1 MPRGFARRTGKA
13 VHEGCLRSRV
23 VRGGLASV
31 LAVFII
37 SGLSVLPITQG
48 SPAGATIAMP
58 SLSFASPQFVTG
70 TTDIVGVACPSA
82 SICQSVSS
90 SPAETVAVANGTPA
104 AAQAVTGPNSMIAVA
119 CPGVT
124 FCDALGNWNP
134 GTLAGEQAVVI
145 PVSGGAPGTQIPL
158 AASSEFERVAC
169 PSQSGAACVAVG
181 DTYTPGG
188 SYTATVW
195 PLAADGTPGT
205 AQAIGNLEFL
215 YGVGCPPGSDACMA
229 TGLGLTVDGVYSPA
243 AVVVPITNGVPGTPT
258 TIPGGLSGI
267 SAVACPNT
275 TTCYAVG
282 YISGSSSTS
291 GAVVTITNGVP
302 SSAQAVSGTG
312 TLTGIACPTADTCL
326 AVGGITG
333 GTAVV
338 PIVDGTVGTVQTD
351 TGPSLQDIDCPSA
364 NQCEAGGAAPN
375 PSTYEGVVD
384 QINLVAN
391 QLTIS
396 SLTLDPASP
405 SLADSSVTATL
416 TVRNDFADTV
426 TDVVPTLTSS
436 NPAALQVTS
445 GPSPTSQAS
454 LAPGATA
461 TFTYQLTPLQAA
473 TVQLQPGASGT
484 DAAEGAVTAPAVPP
498 LQVTVDA
505 ADLSVVLAANPTTV
519 AAGGS
524 TTVTATITN
533 ETAKTLTALT
543 PSLAAS
549 PSAGLNIGAPT
560 PASLATLAPHAST
573 TVTWPVTTIDPGN
586 FTLTASVQVTDPD
599 TGVETDTGTTPLP
612 VSNPAIIVTTT
623 GDEALTSDQLATGIC
638 DVDPDT
644 AGNQCTLRAAIQL
657 ANSLGG
663 SQSITFDIPG
673 GGVPDIAPASALPA
687 LQASITIDGTTEPGG
702 WVQLSGASEG
712 GTSAGLNVSGGPA
725 VIRGLVIDGWTG
737 YAGVAVGGSPGTLIA
752 GNRIGTDPTGTSAVP
767 NGYGV

>member
-1 MPRGFARRTGKA
+1 M
-13 VHEGCLRSRV
+13 
-23 VRGGLASV
+23 
-31 LAVFII
+31 
-37 SGLSVLPITQG
+37 
-48 SPAGATIAMP
+48 
-58 SLSFASPQFVTG
+58 
-70 TTDIVGVACPSA
+70 
-82 SICQSVSS
+82 
-90 SPAETVAVANGTPA
+90 
-104 AAQAVTGPNSMIAVA
+104 
-119 CPGVT
+119 
-124 FCDALGNWNP
+124 
-134 GTLAGEQAVVI
+134 
-145 PVSGGAPGTQIPL
+145 
-158 AASSEFERVAC
+158 
-169 PSQSGAACVAVG
+169 
-181 DTYTPGG
+181 
-188 SYTATVW
+188 
-195 PLAADGTPGT
+195 
-205 AQAIGNLEFL
+205 
-215 YGVGCPPGSDACMA
+215 
-229 TGLGLTVDGVYSPA
+229 
-243 AVVVPITNGVPGTPT
+243 
-258 TIPGGLSGI
+258 
-267 SAVACPNT
+267 
-275 TTCYAVG
+275 
-282 YISGSSSTS
+282 
-291 GAVVTITNGVP
+291 
-302 SSAQAVSGTG
+302 
-312 TLTGIACPTADTCL
+312 
-326 AVGGITG
+326 
-333 GTAVV
+333 V

-484 DAAEGAVTAPAVPP
+484 DAAEGAVTAPAAPP

-612 VSNPAIIVTTT
+612 VVDPAIIVTTT

-687 LQASITIDGTTEPGG
+687 LQASITIDWHHGTRRLGPTLRSFGGRDVGRPECVRRTGGHPGPGDRRLDRLRRGCRRRKPRDVDRGEPHRHRPDRHQRRPQRIRGPGRGPGG
-702 WVQLSGASEG
+702 DDRRDQRHVVVDLHRRLQ
-712 GTSAGLNVSGGPA
+712 PA
-725 VIRGLVIDGWTG
+725 LGQRRRP
-737 YAGVAVGGSPGTLIA
+737 AGVDPRRCLHLVGGLGHGGRQLHRDRRHGRERPGQRRRGGQRSQRQHGQHGTIRRSTSITGAAPGNLIS
-752 GNRIGTDPTGTSAVP
+752 GNRINGLDLDGIDTVQGNLIGEDRSGSLSLQPSAPFNPPDITAGGSNLGIGVLVGNAGVVTAGGSSEADRNVIGGFGNVGVAGPAMVENDEIGTNPAGTAAIP
-767 NGYGV
+767 NGDGAAAVATVTDSLVSGNADTGVEAATTVTGDRIGTTADGQSALPNGTGVAEAHLVGGDRPAVSRSAPTRAI